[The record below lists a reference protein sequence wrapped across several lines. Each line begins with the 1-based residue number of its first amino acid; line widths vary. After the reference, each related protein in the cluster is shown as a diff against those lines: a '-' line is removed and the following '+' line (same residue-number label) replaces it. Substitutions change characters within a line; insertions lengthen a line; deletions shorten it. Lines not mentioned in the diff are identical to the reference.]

1 MNRSSFYKTPV
12 YFTYCLLLT
21 VLILSST
28 HVLTAAP
35 AAGTASEDDPVLV
48 TMDGKPA
55 IYKSMLI
62 EYAKK
67 EFPDMPQEAFQGAT
81 IWGEWYIL
89 SLSLLEKM
97 ALNKLIQQYLNEH
110 KLDTSEKY
118 KENLRNARAAIGK
131 EDKEDESPKTDE
143 QALAKAMFKT
153 FADSLTKD
161 SRIPTNELKRAYSKK
176 KWYIPG
182 IVKSQK
188 GRRTIVVSFDLGT
201 SANAEAFLKKAR
213 TTKNAEEFKKLAIQ
227 EKLELRL
234 HDCGIYTPSV
244 SPCLYNVEPELQN
257 QFWNLKHKVGA
268 QLKTTE
274 KASYVVYTGPE
285 EDETYHTFAESSE
298 AVKKFL
304 QKEHR
309 YENVNKKLRE
319 LWKQHR
325 VTIKTPHGDVTETQ
339 GL

>member
-67 EFPDMPQEAFQGAT
+67 EFPHMPAFQGGM
-81 IWGEWYIL
+81 IWREWDTPIL
-89 SLSLLEKM
+89 LVYM
-97 ALNKLIQQYLNEH
+97 ALNKLVQQYLKEH
-110 KLDTSEKY
+110 KLDTAETY

-143 QALAKAMFKT
+143 QAPARAMFKT

-234 HDCGIYTPSV
+234 HDCGIYTPFV

-257 QFWNLKHKVGA
+257 QFWDQKQHKVGA
-268 QLKTTE
+268 QLMTTE

-285 EDETYHTFAESSE
+285 EDETYRTFAESSE

-304 QKEHR
+304 QKER
-309 YENVNKKLRE
+309 RSENAEKKLRE
-319 LWKQHR
+319 LLKQHR
-325 VTIKTPHGDVTETQ
+325 VIIKTPNGDVTETQ